1 MRSVYVE
8 GVGFTI
14 CRTCG
19 ECKPKAKVSH
29 YDAGIPIMVLRC
41 TSTDPVRR

>member
-1 MRSVYVE
+1 MRSVYVK

-14 CRTCG
+14 CQTCG
-19 ECKPKAKVSH
+19 ECTPKAKVSH